1 MIDKIRKKIYKQTIF
16 CPRKYLKIYFFKQ
29 SLICLFLILLINLN
43 KRINE
48 HKKGFDVL
56 RSADTS
62 DLPSLK
68 VFNVLQSVEKAMK
81 QRQLS
86 NYTLLS
92 IYLNRSKSYFK
103 VILMLEET
111 LT

>member
-1 MIDKIRKKIYKQTIF
+1 M
-16 CPRKYLKIYFFKQ
+16 
-29 SLICLFLILLINLN
+29 INLN

-103 VILMLEET
+103 VILMLAGDINLNLGPIT
-111 LT
+111 MVDNYNMWNDLPFRKCNLSID